1 MFHISISGKKFKNIY
16 NSLGGQVVSHTHSK
30 GRCITYTFKLK
41 KMTYHIV
48 SWLSCQIVNHIGTY
62 KLSFILP
69 RVVRVFSIKL
79 ISNN

>member
-41 KMTYHIV
+41 KNDIPHSFLVVM
-48 SWLSCQIVNHIGTY
+48 SNCQSIGTY